1 MAAHQEPPGGEHGRA
16 VADRV
21 PIFSLFGAEV
31 ISSVGTTSPCW
42 RCLVRLVTTGSPVRT
57 GLTGAAMGSGR
68 PWRRC
73 SAGRSWI
80 GWASQRAAPD
90 RGDHR
95 HQRDDS
101 TTFGAVLKD
110 VPPIRTPSTTLARR
124 GTRGSRRSRR
134 MVVTQ
139 FGHDAG
145 QGRGAVRAAG
155 GGPGGLAAPGCPPSA
170 WPPVAPPAASHA
182 CRASPQ

>member
-1 MAAHQEPPGGEHGRA
+1 MMAVHEEPSGGERGRA

-31 ISSVGTTSPCW
+31 ISSLGNNITHPGGAWFV
-42 RCLVRLVTTGSPVRT
+42 LVTTGSPVRT

-90 RGDHR
+90 RGDYR
-95 HQRDDS
+95 DQR
-101 TTFGAVLKD
+101 
-110 VPPIRTPSTTLARR
+110 R
-124 GTRGSRRSRR
+124 
-134 MVVTQ
+134 
-139 FGHDAG
+139 
-145 QGRGAVRAAG
+145 
-155 GGPGGLAAPGCPPSA
+155 
-170 WPPVAPPAASHA
+170 
-182 CRASPQ
+182 